1 MQTTIPPLQPF
12 PITFTVDHYRPK
24 QAGYVLGVVSDTDMQ
39 ILTAL
44 WSCQIMLAEL
54 TANLN

>member
-12 PITFTVDHYRPK
+12 PITFTIDHYRPK
-24 QAGYVLGVVSDTDMQ
+24 QAVYVLDVIRNVDNQ
-39 ILTAL
+39 IITAL
-44 WSCQIMLAEL
+44 WACQAMLAEL